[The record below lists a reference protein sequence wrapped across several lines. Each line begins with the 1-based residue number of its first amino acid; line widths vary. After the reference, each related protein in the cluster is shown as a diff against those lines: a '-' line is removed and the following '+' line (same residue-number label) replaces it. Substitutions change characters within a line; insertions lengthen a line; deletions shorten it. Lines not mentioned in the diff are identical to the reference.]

1 MQEKER
7 LYTRKSQAAI
17 GWKKTN
23 GKASLVH
30 NLWAV
35 QELFVD
41 SELGWKFWW
50 KCLQEQIG
58 GKESALGQE
67 QKIYCHHNVE
77 RRQDFV
83 KDEVQWLNQKQET
96 GC

>member
-23 GKASLVH
+23 GRASLVH

-41 SELGWKFWW
+41 SELGWKF
-50 KCLQEQIG
+50 
-58 GKESALGQE
+58 
-67 QKIYCHHNVE
+67 
-77 RRQDFV
+77 
-83 KDEVQWLNQKQET
+83 
-96 GC
+96 